1 MFKAVGKKLFGI
13 IAKNSHHYQTNHTN
27 TYQSARAGKADK
39 EERTAKRHQ
48 PFGIFSRNE
57 YYITVL
63 IFAIHYSLLTIH
75 YFSPANIQ
83 ELNTNHISDFKT
95 LARTIS
101 VVENEADGFETL
113 LQQLQPNQIPVIGFT
128 GPPGAGKSTLLNA
141 VVGVLLEQGKKVGLI
156 LVDPSSPFN
165 FGAVLGDR
173 LRMTAHFNNPDLF
186 IRSLATRGS
195 LGGLSDKIIEVVEV
209 MKSYP
214 FDYIFIE
221 TVGVGQSEVEIAGL
235 ADTTVVVLVP
245 EAGDS
250 IQAMKAG
257 LMEIAD
263 LFVIN
268 KADRA
273 DADALV
279 NSLQHQLQMNGKAD
293 TPVLKTV
300 AVEAKGVTE
309 LLTEIENLKGRTE
322 QSNRKL
328 ILLTEKALR
337 IIAKNKLKGLDKAV
351 LKEELNA
358 QLQKQHFNLY
368 AFVKKFL

>member
-1 MFKAVGKKLFGI
+1 
-13 IAKNSHHYQTNHTN
+13 
-27 TYQSARAGKADK
+27 
-39 EERTAKRHQ
+39 
-48 PFGIFSRNE
+48 
-57 YYITVL
+57 
-63 IFAIHYSLLTIH
+63 
-75 YFSPANIQ
+75 
-83 ELNTNHISDFKT
+83 LNTTRISDFKT

-101 VVENEADGFETL
+101 LVENEADGFESL
-113 LQQLQPNQIPVIGFT
+113 LQQLQPNNIPVIGLT

-173 LRMTAHFNNPDLF
+173 LRMTAHFNNPNLF

-195 LGGLSDKIIEVVEV
+195 LGGLSDKIMEVVEV
-209 MKSYP
+209 MKTYP
-214 FDYIFIE
+214 FDYLFIE

-250 IQAMKAG
+250 IQTMKAG

-273 DADALV
+273 DAEALV
-279 NSLQHQLQMNGKAD
+279 NSLQHQLQINGMAD
-293 TPVLKTV
+293 IPVLKTV

-309 LLTEIENLKGRTE
+309 LLAAIERRKERE
-322 QSNRKL
+322 QQSNRKV

-337 IIAKNKLKGLDKAV
+337 IIAKNKLKGIDKVA
-351 LKEELNA
+351 LREELATLA
-358 QLQKQHFNLY
+358 QKPNFNLY

>member
-1 MFKAVGKKLFGI
+1 M
-13 IAKNSHHYQTNHTN
+13 
-27 TYQSARAGKADK
+27 
-39 EERTAKRHQ
+39 
-48 PFGIFSRNE
+48 
-57 YYITVL
+57 
-63 IFAIHYSLLTIH
+63 
-75 YFSPANIQ
+75 
-83 ELNTNHISDFKT
+83 
-95 LARTIS
+95 
-101 VVENEADGFETL
+101 
-113 LQQLQPNQIPVIGFT
+113 PVIGFT

-141 VVGVLLEQGKKVGLI
+141 VVGILLERGKKVGLV

-165 FGAVLGDR
+165 FGALLGDR
-173 LRMTAHFNNPDLF
+173 LRMTAHFNNPHLF

-195 LGGLSDKIIEVVEV
+195 LGGLSDKIIEVLEV

-214 FDYIFIE
+214 FDYIFVE

-245 EAGDS
+245 ESGDS

-268 KADRA
+268 KADRS

-293 TPVLKTV
+293 IPVMKTV
-300 AVEAKGVTE
+300 AVEAQGANE
-309 LLTEIENLKGRTE
+309 LIEEIERLKKHPA
-322 QSNRKL
+322 SDNRRL

-337 IIAKNKLKGLDKAV
+337 LIAAQRIKDIDKEALRNQLKIA
-351 LKEELNA
+351 
-358 QLQKQHFNLY
+358 LQQESFNLY
-368 AFVKKFL
+368 RFVREFF

>member
-1 MFKAVGKKLFGI
+1 MPNKT
-13 IAKNSHHYQTNHTN
+13 S
-27 TYQSARAGKADK
+27 
-39 EERTAKRHQ
+39 
-48 PFGIFSRNE
+48 
-57 YYITVL
+57 IT
-63 IFAIHYSLLTIH
+63 
-75 YFSPANIQ
+75 
-83 ELNTNHISDFKT
+83 DFKT

-101 VVENEADGFETL
+101 LVENEAEGFEQTL
-113 LQQLQPNQIPVIGFT
+113 QALQPLEIPVVGFT

-141 VVGVLLEQGKKVGLI
+141 VVGLLLGEGKKIGLV

-165 FGAVLGDR
+165 LGALLGDR
-173 LRMTAHFNNPDLF
+173 LRLTSHFNNPNLF
-186 IRSLATRGS
+186 IRSIATRGS

-209 MKSYP
+209 MRAYA

-250 IQAMKAG
+250 VQAMKAG

-279 NSLQHQLQMNGKAD
+279 NSLEHQLHINGKEDIA
-293 TPVLKTV
+293 VLKTV
-300 AVEAKGVTE
+300 AVESRGVKE
-309 LLTEIENLKGRTE
+309 VIEAVLKI
-322 QSNRKL
+322 QANPKNRERKM
-328 ILLTEKALR
+328 ILLVEKALR
-337 IIAKNKLKGLDKAV
+337 IIAKNRMKGFDKTALKNDLT
-351 LKEELNA
+351 
-358 QLQKQHFNLY
+358 KQAEAANFNLY
-368 AFVKKFL
+368 DFLKKYI